1 MKPCANEFANPLHE
15 KLYFRF
21 SYSGKTVAEMMRS
34 RAEAE
39 AEKIKKDE
47 VLDTTAEFCITR
59 ANSLP
64 REHGDFGTKAIPKAR
79 TALCRVHP
87 CSVLA
92 FVLFLM
98 ICSYLLFAGIGRHTA
113 EPSSD
118 FLASHTAEVELYEPT
133 LDTIPSL

>member
-21 SYSGKTVAEMMRS
+21 SYSGKTVGEMMRS

-39 AEKIKKDE
+39 AGKIKKNE
-47 VLDTTAEFCITR
+47 VLDTTAESCITR

-64 REHGDFGTKAIPKAR
+64 REHIGFGARAIPQTH
-79 TALCRVHP
+79 TALRRVHP
-87 CSVLA
+87 CSVIA

-98 ICSYLLFAGIGRHTA
+98 ICSYLLFAGIGQHATG
-113 EPSSD
+113 PSPD
-118 FLASHTAEVELYEPT
+118 FLVAPTAEVELYEPT